1 MDIVASTSSPSLTQF
16 EDFIK
21 QNPTA
26 ENIVVSGGHIVAS
39 SSGADEDQA
48 KTEEAFKQA
57 LKAKYP
63 EQENLVDEAFDSLQ
77 ASGKSWDA
85 HTICQIIK
93 EAEKNASEID
103 ATWKDVED
111 EGASQEDIAKVTEAF
126 DQYVQQVIGGFSPED
141 RTSLQQQFA
150 AAGLDTAGVGMA
162 VLATHVP
169 THAANAAL
177 ANLLTTISA
186 SLSSGGTT
194 LPMMGS
200 AAPAG
205 LATAALPTSHLVAAS
220 AMMGTTAAVTSASVQ
235 VTVASAA
242 SAIVPFIIAG
252 AIAHRLY
259 VATSRI
265 ARASS
270 SFEHEVNNI
279 STAMIAA
286 ALTAIPPAQHAL
298 LLSTIVGGIVGQ
310 HMVDPGVM
318 QQAFHNIRD
327 AALGVYLV
335 EHPDVAIAL
344 GYELQTLMLS
354 AFKALAPV
362 AGLTTASTTTTGAA
376 TAASTAAVATTT
388 AATAAATTS
397 ATAGTVTQAAPT
409 AALHHSIAATAAHGL
424 STATTVVAATIAAHP
439 GVTAAILVGG
449 ACAAAYR
456 CAKSSP
462 SPVVQN

>member
-26 ENIVVSGGHIVAS
+26 KNIVVSGGHIVANS
-39 SSGADEDQA
+39 SAEDQDQ
-48 KTEEAFKQA
+48 KQTKEAFKEA

-63 EQENLVDEAFDSLQ
+63 EQGNLVDEAWGQLQ

-85 HTICQIIK
+85 HVISQVIDQA
-93 EAEKNASEID
+93 AENAD
-103 ATWKDVED
+103 NAVWTDVED
-111 EGASQEDIAKVTEAF
+111 EGVSQEDIADVTKAIDEYA
-126 DQYVQQVIGGFSPED
+126 QKIIEGLSPEE
-141 RTSLQQQFA
+141 RASLQQQFS
-150 AAGLDTAGVGMA
+150 AAGLATAGVGMA

-177 ANLLTTISA
+177 ANLLSTISA
-186 SLSSGGTT
+186 SLTSGATT

-200 AAPAG
+200 AATGG
-205 LATAALPTSHLVAAS
+205 LAAAVTLPTTHLAVAS
-220 AMMGTTAAVTSASVQ
+220 AIMGTTATVTSASVQ

-265 ARASS
+265 AGASS
-270 SFEHEVNNI
+270 SLEHEVNNI
-279 STAMIAA
+279 ATAMIAS
-286 ALTAIPPAQHAL
+286 ALATIPPAQHAL
-298 LLSTIVGGIVGQ
+298 LLSAIVGGVVGQ
-310 HMVDPGVM
+310 HVVDPSLM

-335 EHPDVAIAL
+335 KHPDVAIMF
-344 GYELQTLMLS
+344 GGELKTLLLS
-354 AFKALAPV
+354 AFKEVAPV
-362 AGLTTASTTTTGAA
+362 AGFGAA
-376 TAASTAAVATTT
+376 STTT
-388 AATAAATTS
+388 AATTAVATPVTTAAA
-397 ATAGTVTQAAPT
+397 VTQAAPT

-424 STATTVVAATIAAHP
+424 SASTTVVAATIAAHP

-449 ACAAAYR
+449 ACAAAYQYV
-456 CAKSSP
+456 KSTP
-462 SPVVQN
+462 SPAI